1 MNNEKIRVML
11 VEDDEPTAMRLK
23 QMISAAPDMEVCA
36 VCGTAEE
43 APGAAVRHEPHVAI
57 IDQRLPGAS
66 GVTCIAGIREASR
79 ETQCLMLTT
88 EEDPDVLFSAIC
100 AGAVG
105 HLVKVRDTARI
116 VEAIRDTAKG
126 ESVIAP
132 SLASK
137 LVGFFKRAHCKDLE
151 LGLTAREE
159 EVLQRVRR
167 GDPNKIIGSDLG
179 IAEST
184 VKKHVNAIYRKAA
197 AANRH
202 DMAENLRRSRG
213 WAG

>member
-1 MNNEKIRVML
+1 MSDSKIRVML
-11 VEDDEPTAMRLK
+11 VEDNEREAGLLARL
-23 QMISAAPDMEVCA
+23 ISAAPDMDVCA
-36 VCGTAEE
+36 ICGTAEE
-43 APGAAVRHEPHVAI
+43 APLAADLHQPDVAI
-57 IDQRLPGAS
+57 IDQKLPKLS
-66 GVTCIAGIREASR
+66 GVECINQILEKSK

-126 ESVIAP
+126 ESVITP
-132 SLASK
+132 SLASR
-137 LVGFFKRAHCKDLE
+137 LVGYFQKAHCRDLE
-151 LGLTAREE
+151 LGLIAREE
-159 EVLQRVRR
+159 AVLERVRR

-179 IAEST
+179 ISEST

-202 DMAENLRRSRG
+202 DMVENLRRSRG
-213 WAG
+213 WTG